1 MPSQSMISDSPDLL
15 MAQVRIFSFF
25 PFSSAKIR
33 ENVGIIVREVQK
45 SHENAVKRVENDSSE
60 VHVVHQSKATVYGR
74 GLDSWPFSRE
84 KSWCTRSDPDRQ
96 P

>member
-1 MPSQSMISDSPDLL
+1 MGK
-15 MAQVRIFSFF
+15 A
-25 PFSSAKIR
+25 
-33 ENVGIIVREVQK
+33 VREVK
-45 SHENAVKRVENDSSE
+45 IPHENAVKRVENDSSE
-60 VHVVHQSKATVYGR
+60 VHVVHQRGGLVYHKMFGQPVEHQSKATVYGR